1 MAATFGKIVKVTVFG
16 QSHSDAIGCVVDG
29 IPAGLSLDMAA
40 IDAHMKRRAPGRG
53 NSQADGKT
61 ITARS
66 ETDQPH
72 IVSGVLEGV
81 TCGAPICAVIENK
94 DQRSKDY
101 SQFKACPR
109 PSHADYPAFLKYGK
123 DYHDI
128 RGGGQFSGRLTAPLC
143 FAGAVCMQYLAQ
155 FGVKIQAQ
163 LVRVGGETDSTKF
176 GDVIREA
183 AAQGDSVGGVI
194 ACTVEGFPGGIGDP
208 IYDALES
215 RLSSVLF
222 AVPAVKGVEFGDG
235 FALAD
240 AYGSQVNDLYTV
252 DGAGQ
257 VSTKSNHNGG
267 ILGGIS
273 TGMPISLRVAFK
285 PTPSIAKPQ
294 STLNLEK
301 QCEVEQVIGGRHDP
315 CVAVRAVPVIESA
328 VACVLTDYM
337 VQYQGG
343 K

>member
-1 MAATFGKIVKVTVFG
+1 MAATFGKMVRVTVFG
-16 QSHSDAIGCVVDG
+16 QSHSEAIGCVVDG
-29 IPAGLSLDMAA
+29 IPAGLSLDVEA
-40 IDAHMKRRAPGRG
+40 IEVHMKRRAPGKG
-53 NSQADGKT
+53 NSQTDGKT

-66 ETDQPH
+66 ETDSPH
-72 IVSGVLEGV
+72 ILSGVVDGV
-81 TCGAPICAVIENK
+81 TCGAPICAIIENK

-109 PSHADYPAFLKYGK
+109 PSHADYPAFLKYGL

-128 RGGGQFSGRLTAPLC
+128 RGGGQFSGRMTAPLC
-143 FAGAVCMQYLAQ
+143 FAGAVCMQYLARYDIT
-155 FGVKIQAQ
+155 VKAKLI
-163 LVRVGGETDSTKF
+163 RVGGESDPGKF
-176 GDVIREA
+176 NTVIGEA

-215 RLSSVLF
+215 RLSAVLF

-235 FALAD
+235 FAMAD
-240 AYGSQVNDLYTV
+240 AYGSEVNDLYTL
-252 DGAGQ
+252 DGDGK

-285 PTPSIAKPQ
+285 PTPSISKPQ
-294 STLNLEK
+294 VTLNLEE

-328 VACVLTDYM
+328 VACVLADYL
-337 VQYQGG
+337 VQYKGG

>member
-1 MAATFGKIVKVTVFG
+1 MAATFGEMVKVTIFG
-16 QSHSDAIGCVVDG
+16 QSHSEAIGCVLDG
-29 IPAGLSLDMAA
+29 IPAGLSLDMEG
-40 IDAHMKRRAPGRG
+40 IETLMNRRRPGSA
-53 NSQADGKT
+53 NSQADSRT

-72 IVSGVLEGV
+72 IVSGVVEGV
-81 TCGAPICAVIENK
+81 TCGAPICAIIENK

-109 PSHADYPAFLKYGK
+109 PSHSDYPAFLKYGK

-128 RGGGQFSGRLTAPLC
+128 RGGGQFSGRMTAPLC

-155 FGVKIQAQ
+155 FGVSIQAK
-163 LVRVGGETDSTKF
+163 LVRVGGETNPEKF
-176 GDVIREA
+176 NSVIREA
-183 AAQGDSVGGVI
+183 ASRGDSVGGVI

-208 IYDALES
+208 IYGALES
-215 RLSSVLF
+215 RLSAVIF

-235 FALAD
+235 FAFAD
-240 AYGSQVNDLYTV
+240 ACGSQVNDLYTL
-252 DGAGQ
+252 DEAGQ
-257 VSTKSNHNGG
+257 VSTKTNHNGG

-273 TGMPISLRVAFK
+273 TGMPISLKVAFK
-285 PTPSIAKPQ
+285 PTPSIAMPQ
-294 STLNLEK
+294 TTLDLDK

-315 CVAVRAVPVIESA
+315 CVAVRAVPVVESA
-328 VACVLTDYM
+328 VACVLADYM
-337 VQYQGG
+337 VQYKGG

>member
-1 MAATFGKIVKVTVFG
+1 MAATFGKMVQVTVFG
-16 QSHSDAIGCVVDG
+16 QSHSEAIGCVVDG
-29 IPAGLSLDMAA
+29 IPAGLTLDMAA
-40 IDAHMKRRAPGRG
+40 IEAHMKRRAPGSA

-61 ITARS
+61 ITART

-72 IVSGVLEGV
+72 IVSGVLDGV
-81 TCGAPICAVIENK
+81 TCGAPICAIIENK

-101 SQFKACPR
+101 AQFKACPR

-143 FAGAVCMQYLAQ
+143 FAGAVCMQYLSQ

-163 LVRVGGETDSTKF
+163 LVRVGGESDPGKF
-176 GDVIREA
+176 QAVIEDA

-208 IYDALES
+208 IYDALEC

-252 DGAGQ
+252 DEVGQ
-257 VSTKSNHNGG
+257 VATKTNHNGG

-294 STLNLEK
+294 STLDLEK

-315 CVAVRAVPVIESA
+315 CVAVRAVPVVESP

>member
-1 MAATFGKIVKVTVFG
+1 MAASFGKNVKVTVFG
-16 QSHSDAIGCVVDG
+16 QSHSEAIGCVVDG
-29 IPAGLSLDMAA
+29 IPAGLSLDIAA
-40 IDAHMKRRAPGRG
+40 IEAHMKRRAPGKA
-53 NSQADGKT
+53 NSQANGAT
-61 ITARS
+61 ITART
-66 ETDQPH
+66 ETDQPN

-101 SQFKACPR
+101 SQFKTCPR
-109 PSHADYPAFLKYGK
+109 PSHADYPAFLKYGQ

-128 RGGGQFSGRLTAPLC
+128 RGGGQFSGRMTAPLC

-155 FGVKIQAQ
+155 FGVFVTAK
-163 LVRVGGETDSTKF
+163 LVRVGGETDPAKF
-176 GDVIREA
+176 DDVIGAA

-194 ACTVEGFPGGIGDP
+194 ACTVYGFPGGIGDP

-215 RLSSVLF
+215 RLSAVLF

-240 AYGSQVNDLYTV
+240 AYGSQVNDLYTM
-252 DGAGQ
+252 DEAGR
-257 VSTKSNHNGG
+257 VVTKTNHNGG

-273 TGMPISLRVAFK
+273 TGMPITLRVAFK

-294 STLNLEK
+294 ATLNLDK

-315 CVAVRAVPVIESA
+315 CVAVRAVPVVESA
-328 VACVLTDYM
+328 VACVLADYM
-337 VQYQGG
+337 VEYQGG